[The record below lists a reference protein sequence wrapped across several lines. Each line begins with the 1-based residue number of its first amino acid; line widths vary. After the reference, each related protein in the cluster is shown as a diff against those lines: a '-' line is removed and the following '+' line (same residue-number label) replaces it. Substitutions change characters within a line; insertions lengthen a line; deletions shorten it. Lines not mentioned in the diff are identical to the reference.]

1 MENGIFLGFLAWIAT
16 MMMWWHLPVSLKRA
30 SIKHFIVTDLVVGVF
45 TVYTMTSF
53 SKSITSM
60 VAGTVVG
67 LMMNFSMM
75 LMGSM
80 WAMNYFGLKAPPA
93 VPRVPLRERVRARL
107 GR

>member
-1 MENGIFLGFLAWIAT
+1 
-16 MMMWWHLPVSLKRA
+16 
-30 SIKHFIVTDLVVGVF
+30 
-45 TVYTMTSF
+45 
-53 SKSITSM
+53 M